1 MLQLAAANVGV
12 GSVVPDWLLRE
23 KGAELPIKPVCIGSK
38 GIMKNIHLGARECEE
53 EIDYLADFLAM
64 ARGREVQA
72 EI

>member
-1 MLQLAAANVGV
+1 MN
-12 GSVVPDWLLRE
+12 S
-23 KGAELPIKPVCIGSK
+23 IGSK

-53 EIDYLADFLAM
+53 EIDYLAGFLAM